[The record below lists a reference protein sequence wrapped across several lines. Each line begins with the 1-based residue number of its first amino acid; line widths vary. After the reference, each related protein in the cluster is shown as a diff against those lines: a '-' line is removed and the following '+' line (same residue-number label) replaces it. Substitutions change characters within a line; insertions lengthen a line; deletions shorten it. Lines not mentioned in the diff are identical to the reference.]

1 MSALPSLLPLESH
14 AHEDEHELKLVLEP
28 NGPMAALFDRIERG
42 AAGAHD
48 LAEAF
53 GLGALTELEEVGHI
67 DRFSVYH
74 DTRSLDLY
82 RADASLRTRRRR
94 KGMCRV
100 NAKLHDGRSA
110 AQGYVVRR
118 EWRYDLAPDLFEF
131 LQKARFRPLVEHHFG
146 ELLARRID
154 AERGLVPVVQ
164 IHKRSRRIALRAASG
179 ERFLLS
185 LDRFRGFDCRSGEI
199 GRGTPEL
206 CELELEA
213 RNGKASR
220 RLEAVRD
227 HVHPLAGAAPGR
239 PKYSLL
245 VEALAIDEAG
255 RAQSSIGSSRW
266 RS

>member
-1 MSALPSLLPLESH
+1 MSTLPSLLPLESRDPV
-14 AHEDEHELKLVLEP
+14 DEHELKLVVAP
-28 NGPMAALFDRIERG
+28 NSPMAALVDRID
-42 AAGAHD
+42 D
-48 LAEAF
+48 LVEAF
-53 GLGALTELEEVGHI
+53 GLGALEELEEIDPI

-94 KGMCRV
+94 KGLCRV
-100 NAKLHDGRSA
+100 NAKLHDGRGA
-110 AQGYVVRR
+110 TQGYVVRR

-131 LQKARFRPLVEHHFG
+131 LEKARFQPLVEHHFG
-146 ELLARRID
+146 ELLARRVD

-164 IHKRSRRIALRAASG
+164 IHKRSRRIELRAASG

-185 LDRFRGFDCRSGEI
+185 LDRFRGFDCRGGEI

-220 RLEAVRD
+220 RLEAIRD
-227 HVHPLAGAAPGR
+227 RVSPLVGAEPGR

-245 VEALAIDEAG
+245 VETLGIAG
-255 RAQSSIGSSRW
+255 AERDQSSTGSSRW

>member
-1 MSALPSLLPLESH
+1 MSALPAVLPLESLDPV
-14 AHEDEHELKLVLEP
+14 DEHELKLVIEP
-28 NGPMAALFDRIERG
+28 HGPMAALVDRVD
-42 AAGAHD
+42 D
-48 LAEAF
+48 LVKAF
-53 GLGALTELEEVGHI
+53 GLGALAELEEVDPI

-94 KGMCRV
+94 KGLCRV
-100 NAKLHDGRSA
+100 NAKLHDGRGA
-110 AQGYVVRR
+110 RHGYVVRR

-131 LQKARFRPLVEHHFG
+131 LEKARFRPLVEHHFG

-154 AERGLVPVVQ
+154 AERGLAPVVQ
-164 IHKRSRRIALRAASG
+164 IHKRSRRIEIRAGSG

-185 LDRFRGFDCRSGEI
+185 IDRFRGFDCRSGEI
-199 GRGTPEL
+199 GRRTPEL

-220 RLEAVRD
+220 RLEEIRERVR
-227 HVHPLAGAAPGR
+227 PLAGAAPGR
-239 PKYSLL
+239 SKYSLL
-245 VEALAIDEAG
+245 VDALGIAANVR
-255 RAQSSIGSSRW
+255 RAAARA

>member
-1 MSALPSLLPLESH
+1 MSALPSLLPRESH
-14 AHEDEHELKLVLEP
+14 DPADEHELKLVLEP
-28 NGPMAALFDRIERG
+28 HGPMAALVDRVDE
-42 AAGAHD
+42 

-53 GLGALTELEEVGHI
+53 GLGALSEIDEVGHI

-100 NAKLHDGRSA
+100 NAKLQDGRGASH
-110 AQGYVVRR
+110 GYVVRR

-131 LQKARFRPLVEHHFG
+131 LEQARFQPLVEHHFG

-164 IHKRSRRIALRAASG
+164 IHKRSRRIELRTASG

-185 LDRFRGFDCRSGEI
+185 LDRFRGFDCRGGEI
-199 GRGTPEL
+199 GRSTREL
-206 CELELEA
+206 SELELEA

-220 RLEAVRD
+220 RLEAIRDRVRSL
-227 HVHPLAGAAPGR
+227 VGAAPGR
-239 PKYSLL
+239 PKYSML
-245 VEALAIDEAG
+245 VETLGIEG
-255 RAQSSIGSSRW
+255 RVQSSTGSSRW

>member
-1 MSALPSLLPLESH
+1 MLPLKSRDPV
-14 AHEDEHELKLVLEP
+14 DEHELKLVVEP
-28 NGPMAALFDRIERG
+28 HGPMSALVDHVDE
-42 AAGAHD
+42 
-48 LAEAF
+48 LVKAF
-53 GLGALTELEEVGHI
+53 SLGALAELEEVAPI

-74 DTRSLDLY
+74 DTRNLDLY

-94 KGMCRV
+94 KGRCRV
-100 NAKLHDGRSA
+100 NAKLHDGRGARS
-110 AQGYVVRR
+110 GYVIRR

-131 LQKARFRPLVEHHFG
+131 LEKARFRPLVEHHFG
-146 ELLARRID
+146 ELLARRVD

-164 IHKRSRRIALRAASG
+164 IHKRSRRIEIRAESG

-185 LDRFRGFDCRSGEI
+185 IDRFRGFDCRGGEI

-220 RLEAVRD
+220 RLESIRDRVR
-227 HVHPLAGAAPGR
+227 PLAGTAPGR

-245 VEALAIDEAG
+245 VEALGIDADV
-255 RAQSSIGSSRW
+255 RRVAASA

>member
-1 MSALPSLLPLESH
+1 MSALAALLPLESRDPV
-14 AHEDEHELKLVLEP
+14 DEHELKLVIEP
-28 NGPMAALFDRIERG
+28 HGPMAAQADRVDE
-42 AAGAHD
+42 
-48 LAEAF
+48 LVKTF
-53 GLGALTELEEVGHI
+53 GLGALAELEEVAPI

-94 KGMCRV
+94 KAVRV
-100 NAKLHDGRSA
+100 NAKLHDGRGA
-110 AQGYVVRR
+110 RHGYVVRR

-131 LQKARFRPLVEHHFG
+131 LEKARFRPLVEHHFG

-164 IHKRSRRIALRAASG
+164 IHKRSRRIEIRAGSG

-185 LDRFRGFDCRSGEI
+185 IDRFRGFDCRSGEI
-199 GRGTPEL
+199 GRSTPEL

-220 RLEAVRD
+220 RLEAIRDRVR
-227 HVHPLAGAAPGR
+227 PLAGAAPGR
-239 PKYSLL
+239 AKYSLL
-245 VEALAIDEAG
+245 VDALGIDPEARG
-255 RAQSSIGSSRW
+255 QSSTGSSRW